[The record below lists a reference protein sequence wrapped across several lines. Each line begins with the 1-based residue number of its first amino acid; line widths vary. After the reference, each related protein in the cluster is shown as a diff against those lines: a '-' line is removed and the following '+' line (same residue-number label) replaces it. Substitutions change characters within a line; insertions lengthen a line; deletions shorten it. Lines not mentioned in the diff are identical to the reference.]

1 MGVLIPFFLSSKS
14 GLNGEQKKKKWHAIE
29 RADGWEVLA
38 DGWEVL
44 SLVLGSVL
52 VIFLTVVTK
61 CLTQSSVKREGLV
74 LAHSLACNPSWKG
87 RHAAGAPAQGTSGWV
102 FLPQLANPE
111 DPHTLTMTK
120 KMVFPG

>member
-1 MGVLIPFFLSSKS
+1 MES
-14 GLNGEQKKKKWHAIE
+14 KKKWHTIE
-29 RADGWEVLA
+29 RA

-74 LAHSLACNPSWKG
+74 LAHSLACNPSWQG

-111 DPHTLTMTK
+111 DLHTLTMTK
-120 KMVFPG
+120 KMVFPGEIASSHSGCLASDFSQTQDLTV